1 MHHSSKLFPYQK
13 REIFAK
19 WKQGERV
26 ASLARNY
33 RVSRPTIYKVL
44 RDGKLN
50 IFEQRSSKNQR
61 WRNVFYGLKRLSE
74 TEKKLAA
81 KIARKEHRL
90 NRYEKSMPGEMVHV
104 DTKRLPLLPG
114 ESPIQ
119 PREYLFVAIDD
130 YSRTLYADIFPD
142 KTAWSS
148 AIFLEEIK
156 RAMPF
161 SIAMIYSDNGSEYK
175 GRSDH
180 PFVVLC
186 RRYKIAQGFTQV
198 KHPWTNGKAERVI
211 KTLMCEWHRASHFVE
226 REERRRR
233 LYAFVN
239 WYNQSRQHQSLNG
252 KTPLE
257 RLEEFIAR
265 AKSVNNA

>member
-1 MHHSSKLFPYQK
+1 MHHNSKLFPYQK
-13 REIFAK
+13 REIFAR
-19 WKQGERV
+19 WKQGAKV
-26 ASLARNY
+26 APLAREY
-33 RVSRPTIYKVL
+33 KVSRPTIYKVL

-61 WRNVFYGLKRLSE
+61 FRNIFYGLRRLSE
-74 TEKKLAA
+74 TERQLAA

-90 NRYEKSMPGEMVHV
+90 KRYEKAIPGEMVHV

-130 YSRTLYADIFPD
+130 YSRWLYADIFPD
-142 KTAWSS
+142 KTSYSS
-148 AIFLEEIK
+148 AIFLEEVR

-161 SIAMIYSDNGSEYK
+161 HIAQIYSDNGSEYK
-175 GRSDH
+175 GRKDH
-180 PFVVLC
+180 VFVATC
-186 RRYKIAQGFTQV
+186 KKYGIAQGFTKV

-211 KTLMCEWHRASHFVE
+211 KTLMQEWHKYQHFVE
-226 REERRRR
+226 RDIRRRF
-233 LYAFVN
+233 LYAYVN
-239 WYNQSRQHQSLNG
+239 WYNQSRGHLSLDG
-252 KTPLE
+252 QTPLE

>member
-1 MHHSSKLFPYQK
+1 MHKYSKLFPYQK

-26 ASLARNY
+26 TDLARHY

-44 RDGKLN
+44 KNAKLG
-50 IFEQRSSKNQR
+50 IFEQRNSKNQR
-61 WRNVFYGLKRLSE
+61 WRNVFYGLKRLSQ
-74 TEKKLAA
+74 TEKLLAA

-90 NRYEKSMPGEMVHV
+90 NRYEKATPGEMVHV

-148 AIFLEEIK
+148 AIFLEEVK

-175 GRSDH
+175 GRPDH
-180 PFVVLC
+180 PFVALC
-186 RRYKIAQGFTQV
+186 RRYKMAQGFTQV

-211 KTLMCEWHRASHFVE
+211 KTLMYEWHRASHFVE

-233 LYAFVN
+233 LYAFVS

-252 KTPLE
+252 QTPLE
-257 RLEEFIAR
+257 RLEEFIVR
-265 AKSVNNA
+265 AKCVNNA